1 MDQKISER
9 EKAGCPHD
17 SISLSRPST
26 SSAHLA
32 SALLSKHQLILPPH
46 HPAIPIPL
54 SLRIFKT
61 ATSRGHHSWPPTS
74 PCSPPPPVSPS
85 LCTVTMAKPRKNST
99 AAAAAANSNSA
110 AAAGDAGVRVKPKRT
125 RKSVPRESPSQR
137 SSIYRGVTRHRW
149 TGRFEAHLWDKNSWN
164 ETQNKK
170 GKQVYLGAYD
180 DEEAAARAYDLAALK
195 YWGPDT
201 ILNFPAS
208 AYEEEL
214 KEMEGQ
220 SREEYIGSLRR
231 KSSGFSRGVSKYRGV
246 ARHHHN
252 GRWEARIGR
261 VFGNK
266 YLYLGTYATQEE
278 AAMAYDMAAIEYRGL
293 NAVTNFDLSRYIK
306 WLRPGAD
313 GGAAAAQDPHPML
326 GGLAQQQLLPPA
338 DAVID
343 AAAFQ
348 HDRRQ
353 GGAELPLPSRT
364 SLGHTPTTSALSLL
378 LQSPKFKEMIE
389 RTSAAESGT
398 TTSSSSSPQTPS
410 PSPPP
415 PSVQAQHQAAR
426 DGGAA
431 SPQCGFPEDIQTFFG
446 CEDVAGVGVGVDVDA
461 LFFGDLAAYAS
472 PAFHFELDL

>member
-1 MDQKISER
+1 
-9 EKAGCPHD
+9 
-17 SISLSRPST
+17 
-26 SSAHLA
+26 
-32 SALLSKHQLILPPH
+32 
-46 HPAIPIPL
+46 
-54 SLRIFKT
+54 
-61 ATSRGHHSWPPTS
+61 
-74 PCSPPPPVSPS
+74 
-85 LCTVTMAKPRKNST
+85 MAKPRKNST
-99 AAAAAANSNSA
+99 AAATTTTTTTTTANATSA
-110 AAAGDAGVRVKPKRT
+110 AAAGDVGVRVKPKRT

-164 ETQNKK
+164 ESQNKK
-170 GKQVYLGAYD
+170 GKQGAYD

-220 SREEYIGSLRR
+220 SREEYIGSLR
-231 KSSGFSRGVSKYRGV
+231 
-246 ARHHHN
+246 RHHHN

-326 GGLAQQQLLPPA
+326 GALAAQHHHQLPSAA
-338 DAVID
+338 DAMD

-348 HDRRQ
+348 HQ
-353 GGAELPLPSRT
+353 FQLSSPRT

-389 RTSAAESGT
+389 RTSAAESATTT
-398 TTSSSSSPQTPS
+398 TTSSSSSPPTTPS

-415 PSVQAQHQAAR
+415 MQQQQQLQVTK

-431 SPQCGFPEDIQTFFG
+431 SPQSGFPEDIQTFFG
-446 CEDVAGVGVGVDVDA
+446 CEDVAGVDVDA

>member
-1 MDQKISER
+1 
-9 EKAGCPHD
+9 
-17 SISLSRPST
+17 
-26 SSAHLA
+26 
-32 SALLSKHQLILPPH
+32 
-46 HPAIPIPL
+46 
-54 SLRIFKT
+54 
-61 ATSRGHHSWPPTS
+61 
-74 PCSPPPPVSPS
+74 
-85 LCTVTMAKPRKNST
+85 MAKPRKNS
-99 AAAAAANSNSA
+99 AAAAAANGNNA
-110 AAAGDAGVRVKPKRT
+110 AAAGDVGVARVKPKRT

-164 ETQNKK
+164 ESQNKK
-170 GKQVYLGAYD
+170 GKQGQFSAYD

-313 GGAAAAQDPHPML
+313 GVSAAAAAARDPHPML
-326 GGLAQQQLLPPA
+326 AGLAQQLLPPA
-338 DAVID
+338 DAAAAID
-343 AAAFQ
+343 AFVQ
-348 HDRRQ
+348 HNGHG
-353 GGAELPLPSRT
+353 GGAEFPAPPRPA

-389 RTSAAESGT
+389 RTSAAESGATTT
-398 TTSSSSSPQTPS
+398 TTSSSPSPS

-415 PSVQAQHQAAR
+415 PSAQAATG
-426 DGGAA
+426 DGG

-461 LFFGDLAAYAS
+461 LFFGELAAYAS